1 MQTMTETVDA
11 AGIRQRQ
18 AAVAGL
24 FQDARTPNAFSDQT
38 VSDGEARAI
47 YELTRLG
54 PTAFN
59 NQPLRITYLRSAQ
72 ARNRL
77 ARFLTEPNRRKT
89 LEAPLT
95 AVLAF
100 DANWHE
106 KIPEVFP
113 HAPHLRD
120 RFVANKQARAAS
132 GNNNAFLQAGYFI
145 MAVRSMGL
153 AAGPMGGFDAAGVDG
168 EFFPDGNQ
176 RSILVVNIGHPAANA
191 WREERLP
198 RLSYATAVATL

>member
-1 MQTMTETVDA
+1 MQSMTKTAEA
-11 AGIRQRQ
+11 SGILQRQ
-18 AAVAGL
+18 AAVAAL
-24 FQDARTPNAFSDQT
+24 FEDARTPNAFSDQS

-59 NQPLRITYLRSAQ
+59 NQPLRITYLRTAQ

-77 ARFLTEPNRRKT
+77 APFLTGPNRPKT
-89 LEAPLT
+89 LQAPLT
-95 AVLAF
+95 AILAF
-100 DANWHE
+100 DANWHD

-113 HAPHLRD
+113 HAPQLRD
-120 RFVANKQARAAS
+120 RFIHNEQARTAV

-153 AAGPMGGFDAAGVDG
+153 AAGPMGGFEADG
-168 EFFPDGNQ
+168 LDGAFFPDGSQ
-176 RSILVVNIGHPAANA
+176 RSILVVNIGHPAENA